1 MVKIDGRFNSRS
13 MIIRNF
19 DHPAFL
25 VRYINSDSAVSGE
38 VGPQEDMASSAP
50 EHSIHSVLPLRF
62 VFACYCC
69 RFVLFSFYCCPCC
82 YIFVLWT
89 FLTFL
94 HTLPTLY
101 CCLCCSICCAFIC
114 LFLCFLFVIVCVDV
128 VCAANMLQTTY
139 VTSIAGWQ
147 YVGTTSGRME
157 GSGENFMLE
166 WYSCLRL
173 GDNA

>member
-1 MVKIDGRFNSRS
+1 MYQDFSI
-13 MIIRNF
+13 
-19 DHPAFL
+19 
-25 VRYINSDSAVSGE
+25 RYINSDSAVSGE

-69 RFVLFSFYCCPCC
+69 RYGFVGVVVVLLSVHVVIF
-82 YIFVLWT
+82 FVLWT

-114 LFLCFLFVIVCVDV
+114 LFLCSLFVIVCVDV
-128 VCAANMLQTTY
+128 FCAGNMLQTTY
-139 VTSIAGWQ
+139 MTSIAGWQ

>member
-1 MVKIDGRFNSRS
+1 MKIDGRFNSRS

-19 DHPAFL
+19 DHPAFS

-62 VFACYCC
+62 LFACYCC

-157 GSGENFMLE
+157 GSGDHFRNGIVA
-166 WYSCLRL
+166 C
-173 GDNA
+173 A